1 MNTSSPIFGLGL
13 LGLTFSIVFI
23 VMILVTMSVHWN
35 DYKYYRITYDNIM
48 SHNYLLVRDSDI
60 METYKKPEDY
70 NSFGGNEIL
79 FFKGYLRND
88 NIDSIKLLSDGL
100 NYIHD
105 RGGMDLYARYWFKK
119 IMKAR
124 KHNSSMYT
132 PPERQMVTGSTHT
145 GNNIFVSGVRGP
157 FKFFRG

>member
-1 MNTSSPIFGLGL
+1 MAIILAF
-13 LGLTFSIVFI
+13 GLTFFIGFI
-23 VMILVTMSVHWN
+23 VTILVSMSVHWN
-35 DYKYYRITYDNIM
+35 DYKYYRITYDTIM
-48 SHNYLLVRDSDI
+48 SHNYLLVRDGGRV
-60 METYKKPEDY
+60 ETYKKPEEFSSYVGD
-70 NSFGGNEIL
+70 EIL
-79 FFKGYLRND
+79 FFKDSIRND
-88 NIDSIKLLSDGL
+88 KVTSIKLLSNGL

-105 RGGMDLYARYWFKK
+105 RGGIDLYARYWFKK

-132 PPERQMVTGSTHT
+132 PPERQMMTGNTNT